1 MVEDAGLFEILESGL
16 VAEPLEAFPIPT
28 ILEIV
33 DMLEKGPK
41 ELELLLEIMPVALM
55 LLVKFVHVE
64 VDVGL
69 I

>member
-1 MVEDAGLFEILESGL
+1 MGEDRRLFEILECGL
-16 VAEPLEAFPIPT
+16 VAEPLATFPIPT

-41 ELELLLEIMPVALM
+41 ELELLRELMPVALM
-55 LLVKFVHVE
+55 LLVKFVYVE
-64 VDVGL
+64 VDAEL